1 MERIGFIGTGIMG
14 LPMARNLL
22 KAGYSLTV
30 HNRTRQKAQPILDE
44 GAKWADSPAD
54 VATASDIVITCVTD
68 TPDVREVL
76 LGPKGVI
83 HGAHEGLICVDTS
96 TISPTATKEM
106 AEVLNEKSVMLL
118 DAPISGGESG
128 AIEGKL
134 SIMMGGP
141 KKAFDKV
148 KPVMEVM
155 GRTVTW
161 CGPVGSGQITKLA
174 NQIMVIHTLMSM
186 AEGLAFAERAG
197 LNLDTTWNVTRAG
210 AAGSHSLSVLG
221 RKAINGDF
229 KPAFMVDLQLKDLRL
244 VTEYADQI
252 GQPLPG
258 TALVRELLKVLQA
271 RGRGR
276 DGTQSLFEVIRELSG

>member
-22 KAGYSLTV
+22 KAGYALTI
-30 HNRTRQKAQPILDE
+30 HNRTRQKAQPLLDE

-54 VATASDIVITCVTD
+54 VAAASDILITCVTD

-76 LGPKGVI
+76 LGPKGII
-83 HGAHEGLICVDTS
+83 HAAHNGLICVDTS

-106 AEVLNEKSVMLL
+106 AETLKKKSVTLL
-118 DAPISGGESG
+118 DAPLSGGEIG

-141 KKAFDKV
+141 KEAFDKV

-155 GRTVTW
+155 GKAVTW

-174 NQIMVIHTLMSM
+174 NQIMVVHTLMSM
-186 AEGLAFAERAG
+186 AEGLAFAEKAG
-197 LNLDTTWNVTRAG
+197 LDLDTTWNVTRAG

-221 RKAINGDF
+221 RKAIDGDF
-229 KPAFMVDLQLKDLRL
+229 RPAFMVDLQLKDLRL

-258 TALVRELLKVLQA
+258 TALVRELLKALQA

-276 DGTQSLFEVIRELSG
+276 DGTQSLFEVIRELGG

>member
-1 MERIGFIGTGIMG
+1 MG

-22 KAGYSLTV
+22 KAGYALTI
-30 HNRTRQKAQPILDE
+30 HNRTRQKAQPLLDE

-54 VATASDIVITCVTD
+54 VAAASDILITCVTD

-76 LGPKGVI
+76 LGPKGII
-83 HGAHEGLICVDTS
+83 HAAHNGLICVDTS

-106 AEVLNEKSVMLL
+106 AETLKKKSVTLL
-118 DAPISGGESG
+118 DAPLSGGEIG

-141 KKAFDKV
+141 KEAFDKV

-155 GRTVTW
+155 GKAVTW

-174 NQIMVIHTLMSM
+174 NQIMVVHTLMSM
-186 AEGLAFAERAG
+186 AEGLAFAEKAG
-197 LNLDTTWNVTRAG
+197 LDLDTTWNVTRAG

-221 RKAINGDF
+221 RKAIDGDF
-229 KPAFMVDLQLKDLRL
+229 RPAFMVDLQLKDLRL

-258 TALVRELLKVLQA
+258 TALVRELLKALQA

-276 DGTQSLFEVIRELSG
+276 DGTQSLFEVIRELGG